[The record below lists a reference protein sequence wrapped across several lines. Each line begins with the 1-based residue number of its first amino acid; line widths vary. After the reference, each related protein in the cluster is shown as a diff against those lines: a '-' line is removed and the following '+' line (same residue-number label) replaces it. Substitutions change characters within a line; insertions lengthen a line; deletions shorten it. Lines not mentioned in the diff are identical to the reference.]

1 MIPIDETFV
10 DSAAPNAGAI
20 SKGKGLARKGKLVVL
35 NKDADDTIIFG
46 ECKGSGKSNYATS
59 VDFTDP
65 TNPTYRCSCPS
76 RQFPCKHALGLM
88 YAWAYGQTFVV
99 ADVPDDVATK
109 RAKAV
114 ERVAKRKERAAK
126 PKKVNK
132 KALAKKIDAQL
143 EGLDVLERMTHDLV
157 RSGLGALNPK
167 TARTLE
173 EKAKELGNAFLPG
186 AQNAL
191 RSLTTLF
198 ADADDNVHERGD
210 RRREAIYT
218 EALDRLTR
226 LQMIGQRG
234 RAYLEARKAD
244 PELTPDTE
252 STIAAWLGH
261 AWQLSELRQH
271 GLFEKK
277 AELVQLY
284 FRSYDDPARQ
294 EMVDVGAWLNL
305 KSGQIQLTKNYRPY
319 RAATFIKEDDCFFHV
334 KQVETLYR
342 YPGDENPRV
351 RWDGS
356 THRSLTAADVAAVR
370 GRAGRSLPAVVKRI
384 KNQLKDPLASNHP
397 YALVAYR
404 RFGRVGEAVVLEDAD
419 GERIELRDDRRVDPF
434 ATCLLYTSPSP
445 RD

>member
-143 EGLDVLERMTHDLV
+143 EGLDVLERL
-157 RSGLGALNPK
+157 
-167 TARTLE
+167 
-173 EKAKELGNAFLPG
+173 
-186 AQNAL
+186 
-191 RSLTTLF
+191 SLI
-198 ADADDNVHERGD
+198 H
-210 RRREAIYT
+210 I
-218 EALDRLTR
+218 
-226 LQMIGQRG
+226 
-234 RAYLEARKAD
+234 
-244 PELTPDTE
+244 
-252 STIAAWLGH
+252 
-261 AWQLSELRQH
+261 
-271 GLFEKK
+271 
-277 AELVQLY
+277 
-284 FRSYDDPARQ
+284 
-294 EMVDVGAWLNL
+294 
-305 KSGQIQLTKNYRPY
+305 
-319 RAATFIKEDDCFFHV
+319 
-334 KQVETLYR
+334 
-342 YPGDENPRV
+342 
-351 RWDGS
+351 
-356 THRSLTAADVAAVR
+356 
-370 GRAGRSLPAVVKRI
+370 
-384 KNQLKDPLASNHP
+384 
-397 YALVAYR
+397 
-404 RFGRVGEAVVLEDAD
+404 
-419 GERIELRDDRRVDPF
+419 
-434 ATCLLYTSPSP
+434 
-445 RD
+445 